1 MKKIKRNVLNISERN
16 SYLILSCSR
25 RQYNIFSARAS
36 DINILMTNCFLLSL
50 KSIDNVLIFRRTS
63 N

>member
-16 SYLILSCSR
+16 AYLILSCSR

-36 DINILMTNCFLLSL
+36 DINILMT
-50 KSIDNVLIFRRTS
+50 LIGFYFH
-63 N
+63 